1 MLSTT
6 ESEEG
11 GGGGWRKPLSIYG
24 GKRIQTFESEKSI
37 PFPKNYKRPLKIT
50 CFLNIYTLFLYF
62 CIFSVI

>member
-11 GGGGWRKPLSIYG
+11 GGVGGGGWRKPLSIYG

-37 PFPKNYKRPLKIT
+37 PFPKNYKHPLKIT
-50 CFLNIYTLFLYF
+50 RF
-62 CIFSVI
+62 